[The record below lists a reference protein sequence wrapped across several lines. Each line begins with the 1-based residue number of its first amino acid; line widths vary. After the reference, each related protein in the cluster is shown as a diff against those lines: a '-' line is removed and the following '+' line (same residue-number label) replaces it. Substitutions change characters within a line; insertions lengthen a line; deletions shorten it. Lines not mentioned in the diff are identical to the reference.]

1 LILSQEKNMHF
12 CLFIFD
18 MSRFDQ
24 GSFWFHGM
32 PPWCSISSDCFK
44 WFSKDPFMI
53 SAILSMKQITFSM
66 SEKQDCRHFLFID
79 IGADG

>member
-1 LILSQEKNMHF
+1 
-12 CLFIFD
+12 
-18 MSRFDQ
+18 
-24 GSFWFHGM
+24 
-32 PPWCSISSDCFK
+32 
-44 WFSKDPFMI
+44 MI